1 MDAVLLAGGKGTRL
15 APYNTN
21 FPKPLVP
28 LGDKPIVDLIIRQLD
43 HYGFKRIVLSLGY
56 LGELIEAYLKVA
68 DLNLKNARLEI
79 VREKS
84 PMGTVGSL
92 SLVSGLKEP
101 FLVVNGDTLTTL
113 DYRKFMEFHIYNK
126 GTITVAANKKKVTID
141 LGVLSVNGDDQIMSF
156 QEKPTLKYLVSM
168 GVYAYDPVILKEI
181 KPGILLDFPQLLW
194 DMLDKK
200 ERVLAYQTE
209 DYWLDLG
216 THSDYGKAQEE
227 FGVMRRKLLPFE

>member
-28 LGDKPIVDLIIRQLD
+28 MGDKPIIDLIIRQLD

-56 LGELIEAYLKVA
+56 LGELIEAYLNVA

-92 SLVSGLKEP
+92 SLVSGLEEP

-113 DYRKFMEFHIYNK
+113 DYRKFMEFHVHNK
-126 GTITVAANKKKVTID
+126 GTITVAANKKNVTID
-141 LGVLSVNGDDQIMSF
+141 LGVLSVNGDNQIMSF

-168 GVYAYDPVILKEI
+168 GVYAYDPVILKAI
-181 KPGILLDFPQLLW
+181 KPGIPLDFPQLLW

-209 DYWLDLG
+209 DYWVDLG
-216 THSDYGKAQEE
+216 THSDYGRAQEE
-227 FGVMRRKLLPFE
+227 FDVMRSKLLPFE

>member
-28 LGDKPIVDLIIRQLD
+28 LGDKPIIDLIIRQLD
-43 HYGFKRIVLSLGY
+43 HFGFNRIVLSLGY
-56 LGELIEAYLKVA
+56 LGELIQAYLKVA

-92 SLVSGLKEP
+92 SLVSGLDKP

-126 GTITVAANKKKVTID
+126 GTITVASNRKKVTIE
-141 LGVLSVNGDDQIMSF
+141 LGVLSVNGDNEITTF

-168 GVYAYDPVILKEI
+168 GVYAYDPAILKAI
-181 KPGILLDFPQLLW
+181 KRGTPLDFPQLLW

-216 THSDYGKAQEE
+216 THSDYGKAQDE
-227 FGVMRRKLLPFE
+227 FEAMKDKLLPFE

>member
-28 LGDKPIVDLIIRQLD
+28 LGDKPIIDLIIRQLD

-56 LGELIEAYLKVA
+56 LGELIEAYLNVA

-92 SLVSGLKEP
+92 SLVSGLEEP

-113 DYRKFMEFHIYNK
+113 DYWKFMEFHIYNK
-126 GTITVAANKKKVTID
+126 GTITVAANKKNVTIE
-141 LGVLSVNGDDQIMSF
+141 LGVLSVNGDNQIMSF
-156 QEKPTLKYLVSM
+156 KEKPTLKYLVSM
-168 GVYAYDPVILKEI
+168 GVYAYDPVILKAI
-181 KPGILLDFPQLLW
+181 KPGTILDFPQLLW

-216 THSDYGKAQEE
+216 THSDYGRAQEE
-227 FGVMRRKLLPFE
+227 FEVMRHKLLPFE